1 MSDSHSADAVAAA
14 RSTPA
19 RSALDVLQERG
30 FVAQCTDPDALGA
43 ALAAGPVR
51 FYVGFDPTADSL
63 HVGHLL
69 PVMAMY
75 WLQQAGHVPV
85 VVIGGGTGM
94 VGDPSGK
101 DKSRDFITEAQ
112 VAANIEGQRPQFG
125 RILSLARSRDEATGS
140 QGYIVN
146 NADWLL
152 KLGYVSFL
160 RDIGRHFSVN
170 RMLSAESTRLRL
182 ERNQGLS
189 FIEFNYHLLQSYDFH
204 VLHQEH
210 GVTLQVGGNDQWF
223 NILGGIDLIRR
234 LSGAESHG
242 LTIPLLQTAEGKKMG
257 KTEKGAVWLD
267 AERCSAYDYFQ
278 YWINVSDA
286 DVVRFLKLY
295 TVLPMARI
303 GELARLEGADLREA
317 KRVLAYEATALAHGT
332 AAADAAQAAARELF
346 AGKGAVDAP
355 TVAMPLPAGILDVLR
370 LSGLA
375 KSNGEARRLVK
386 QGGVRID
393 DVRVTSPT
401 ATLDRAALVWKGKK
415 TVVQV
420 VPEG

>member
-1 MSDSHSADAVAAA
+1 MSGETSVQ
-14 RSTPA
+14 
-19 RSALDVLQERG
+19 SALDTLEARG
-30 FVAQCTDPDALGA
+30 FIAQCTDRE
-43 ALAAGPVR
+43 ALAKVLAEGPVY
-51 FYVGFDPTADSL
+51 FYAGFDPTADSL

-101 DKSRDFITEAQ
+101 DKSRDFITEES

-125 RILSLARSRDEATGS
+125 RILQLAAPGTERSGN
-140 QGYIVN
+140 QGLLVN
-146 NADWLL
+146 NADWLMG
-152 KLGYVSFL
+152 LGYITFL

-189 FIEFNYHLLQSYDFH
+189 FIEFNYHLLQSYDFY
-204 VLHQEH
+204 VLHEKY
-210 GVTLQVGGNDQWF
+210 GVSLQVGGNDQWF
-223 NILGGIDLIRR
+223 NILGGVDLIRR
-234 LSGAESHG
+234 LTGKESYG
-242 LTIPLLQTAEGKKMG
+242 LTIPLLQTSDGKKMG

-267 AERCSAYDYFQ
+267 AERCSPYDYFQ

-295 TVLPMARI
+295 TVLPLDRI
-303 GELARLEGADLREA
+303 EALAALEGADVREA
-317 KRVLAYEATALAHGT
+317 KQVLAYEATKLAHGS
-332 AAADAAQAAARELF
+332 AAADEAMAAAKKLF
-346 AGKGAVDAP
+346 AGQGTAHAP
-355 TVAMPLPAGILDVLR
+355 TAEIALPAGILDVLR

-386 QGGVRID
+386 QGGVRVD
-393 DVRVTSPT
+393 DTKVTDPNYVLE
-401 ATLDRAALVWKGKK
+401 APALVWKGKK
-415 TVVQV
+415 QVVQV
-420 VPEG
+420 LAES

>member
-1 MSDSHSADAVAAA
+1 MSGE
-14 RSTPA
+14 STIP
-19 RSALDVLQERG
+19 SALDVLEARG
-30 FVAQCTDPDALGA
+30 FMAQCTDRDALA
-43 ALAAGPVR
+43 KTLSDGPTK

-75 WLQQAGHVPV
+75 WLQQAGHIPV

-101 DKSRDFITEAQ
+101 DKSRDFITEAA
-112 VAANIEGQRPQFG
+112 VAANIEGQRPHFG
-125 RILSLARSRDEATGS
+125 KVLSLAASASEQTGS
-140 QGYIVN
+140 EGFIVN

-152 KLGYVSFL
+152 GLGYVSFL

-170 RMLSAESTRLRL
+170 RMLSAESARLRL

-189 FIEFNYHLLQSYDFH
+189 FIEFNYHLLQSYDFY
-204 VLHQEH
+204 VLNDQY
-210 GVTLQVGGNDQWF
+210 GVKLQMGGDDQWF
-223 NILGGIDLIRR
+223 NILGGIDLVRR
-234 LSGAESHG
+234 MNGSEVYGF
-242 LTIPLLQTAEGKKMG
+242 TIPLLQTAEGKKMG

-267 AERCSAYDYFQ
+267 PQRCSVYDYFQ

-295 TVLPMARI
+295 TTMPLQQIA
-303 GELARLEGADLREA
+303 ELAALEGADVRKA
-317 KRVLAYEATALAHGT
+317 KEVLAFEATKLVHGA
-332 AAADAAQAAARELF
+332 AAADEARSTARKLF
-346 AGKGAVDAP
+346 AGQGASSAP
-355 TVAMPLPAGILDVLR
+355 AVELDLPAGILDVLR

-386 QGGVRID
+386 QGGVRVADQRISD
-393 DVRVTSPT
+393 PNYVLAES
-401 ATLDRAALVWKGKK
+401 ALVWKGKK
-415 TVVQV
+415 SVVQV
-420 VPEG
+420 LAKG

>member
-1 MSDSHSADAVAAA
+1 MSPEV
-14 RSTPA
+14 TGQ
-19 RSALDVLQERG
+19 SALDILEARG
-30 FVAQCTDPDALGA
+30 FIAQCTDRDALA
-43 ALAAGPVR
+43 KMLADGPVP

-75 WLQQAGHVPV
+75 WLQQAGHIPV

-101 DKSRDFITEAQ
+101 DKSRDFITEEA

-125 RILSLARSRDEATGS
+125 RVLDLAASTDARTGN
-140 QGYIVN
+140 QGIIVN

-152 KLGYVSFL
+152 SLGYVSFL

-189 FIEFNYHLLQSYDFH
+189 FIEFNYNLLQSYDFY
-204 VLHQEH
+204 VLHQQH
-210 GVTLQVGGNDQWF
+210 GVKLQVGGNDQWF
-223 NILGGIDLIRR
+223 NILGGTDLIRR
-234 LSGAESHG
+234 LTGDEVHG

-267 AERCSAYDYFQ
+267 PARCSVYDYFQ

-295 TVLPMARI
+295 TTLPLARI
-303 GELARLEGADLREA
+303 AELEALKGAQVREA
-317 KRVLAYEATALAHGT
+317 KRVLAYEATKLAHG
-332 AAADAAQAAARELF
+332 AQAAEEAMAAAKKLF
-346 AGKGAVDAP
+346 AGKGTANAP
-355 TVAMPLPAGILDVLR
+355 TVAVSLPKGILAVMVAG
-370 LSGLA
+370 GLA

-386 QGGVRID
+386 QGGVRVD
-393 DVRVTSPT
+393 DTKITDPNYI
-401 ATLDRAALVWKGKK
+401 LDRPALVWKGKK
-415 TVVQV
+415 KVVQV
-420 VPEG
+420 LAE